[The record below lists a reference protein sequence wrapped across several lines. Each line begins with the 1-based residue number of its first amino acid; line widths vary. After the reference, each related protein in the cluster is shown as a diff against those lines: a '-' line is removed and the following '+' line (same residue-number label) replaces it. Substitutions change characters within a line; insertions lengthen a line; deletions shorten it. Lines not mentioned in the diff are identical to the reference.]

1 MQEGL
6 KIFKDDFLS
15 YVYSLNLLENET
27 VSFGD
32 MRFDFDLV
40 IKDNKFYLTVFEV
53 AFDHY
58 GMPYRNNF
66 VSERYVI
73 EKQ

>member
-1 MQEGL
+1 MGEGL
-6 KIFKDDFLS
+6 KVFENDFLS
-15 YVYSLNLLENET
+15 YVNSLNLSEDET

-32 MRFDFDLV
+32 MRFDYDLV

-53 AFDHY
+53 ALDHY
-58 GMPYRNNF
+58 GMPYRNNLF
-66 VSERYVI
+66 SERYVL